1 MRKGDPRNDL
11 SVHVGPKEVGGGEDL
26 CLSRSVPDVD
36 GGTDCREE
44 DKDVGGKGRVVVLHH
59 KVAGKGTHVADV
71 GVGNLN

>member
-1 MRKGDPRNDL
+1 
-11 SVHVGPKEVGGGEDL
+11 
-26 CLSRSVPDVD
+26 VD